1 MSNVRKLKHRKCTT
15 YGYKF
20 LYNGN
25 NNTSDDK
32 IDENGMIND
41 SCIINYVIDSNANEY
56 KDLDM

>member
-25 NNTSDDK
+25 NNTSDNK

-41 SCIINYVIDSNANEY
+41 SCIINHVIDSNANEY
-56 KDLDM
+56 